1 MTFETI
7 TRRQIEPP
15 EMNPFEI
22 KPGADLSG
30 MNFSNLDFY
39 ELFGLKGVNGGPGAN
54 LQRCIFKNANLHA
67 SRHYHSEFLGADL
80 TGCDMSE
87 TYCRETTFGRHGAR
101 PNESPALLLNA
112 NFNGAYLGGSLLNG
126 VNASGA
132 SFVGADFTY
141 CQISGAVFS
150 GANFAGANFSQINPD
165 FGKVHD
171 PIDFSFA
178 NLEGADFSDA
188 NLSGANFFGAK
199 TTGVIINERTILH
212 GAIRPDKSVW
222 E

>member
-1 MTFETI
+1 
-7 TRRQIEPP
+7 
-15 EMNPFEI
+15 MNSSFI
-22 KPGADLSG
+22 KPGDDLSG
-30 MNFSNLDFY
+30 ANFPNFDFY
-39 ELFGLKGVNGGPGAN
+39 EHLGLQGVNGGPGAN

-67 SRHYHSEFLGADL
+67 SRHYHSDFLGADL

-87 TYCRETTFGRHGAR
+87 TYCRETLFGRHQAR
-101 PNESPALLLNA
+101 PSESPALLLNA
-112 NFNGAYLGGSLLNG
+112 NFNGAYLGGSHLNG

-141 CQISGAVFS
+141 CHISGAVFS
-150 GANFAGANFSQINPD
+150 GANFAGANFSQINPV

-188 NLSGANFFGAK
+188 NLSGANFFGANM
-199 TTGVIINERTILH
+199 TGVIINGGTSLR
-212 GAIRPDKSVW
+212 GAIRPDGSVR